1 MVKSKEKKPL
11 SLTNQIII
19 ALFLG
24 ALVGLIIR
32 YIPLPD
38 KVRLFILDDIL
49 QVGGTIFIDLMKM
62 LVVPVVFVSLVYGCS
77 SLESVGKLGRIGLK
91 TFFLYLLTTVLA
103 ITVALCI
110 SSMFS
115 IGKGIN
121 IDLPV
126 SFNPSPAPSIKQVII
141 DLVPRNPI
149 QSMAEGNMLQLIVFA
164 LFFGTAILMSGTYG
178 VKVKDLFF
186 NINHVLM
193 NLVNIVMKLSP
204 YGIFCLLAHLFAKQG
219 FEVLALLAQ
228 YFVMVLLVL
237 AIQLFVIYSLII
249 RFIGGLSPA
258 IFFRKLYPAM
268 LFAFGVSSSN
278 ASIPVVLE
286 TVEKRLGVKE
296 QVASFVIPLGA
307 TINMDGTS
315 IMQGVATVFIAH
327 IFNIDIGFTGYLTV
341 IAMATLAS
349 IGTAGV
355 PSVGLITLGMVL
367 QQVGIPLEGIAF
379 ILGIDR
385 LLDMARTVVNISG
398 DAMISCL
405 VAKSENLFSEDI
417 FTAKESDFPGEIVT
431 K

>member
-1 MVKSKEKKPL
+1 MPKSKEKNSL
-11 SLTNQIII
+11 SLTSQIII
-19 ALFLG
+19 ALIFG
-24 ALVGLIIR
+24 ALFGLLIR
-32 YIPLPD
+32 YLPLGD
-38 KVRLFILDDIL
+38 KVESFILDDLL

-91 TFFLYLLTTVLA
+91 TFLIYLFTTVMA
-103 ITVALCI
+103 ITIALSL
-110 SSMFS
+110 SSFFE

-126 SFNPSPAPSIKQVII
+126 NYTPSPAPSLKQVII

-164 LFFGTAILMSGTYG
+164 LFFGAAILVSGSYG
-178 VKVKDLFF
+178 KKVKELFG
-186 NINHVLM
+186 NINQVLM

-204 YGIFCLLAHLFAKQG
+204 YGIFCLLAHLFAEQG
-219 FEVLALLAQ
+219 FEVLAVLAQ
-228 YFVMVLLVL
+228 YFAMVLLVL
-237 AIQLFVIYSLII
+237 VIQLFVTYGLI
-249 RFIGGLSPA
+249 LKLVAKLNPV
-258 IFFRKLYPAM
+258 IFFKKLYPAM

-286 TVEKRLGVKE
+286 TVEDRLGVKGE
-296 QVASFVIPLGA
+296 VASFVIPLGA

-327 IFNIDIGFTGYLTV
+327 IFNIDIGMTGYLTV

-398 DAMISCL
+398 DAMTSCL
-405 VAKSENLFSEDI
+405 VAKSEGLFDDEIFNAPEDKLPNKV
-417 FTAKESDFPGEIVT
+417 FS
-431 K
+431 